1 MERDG
6 NMAKKNLPK
15 LVMINWED
23 AISPTHG
30 WTDIKD
36 LRSQLADCI
45 SIGIV
50 IAEDDK
56 TITIVSHLS
65 GDSSQT
71 DIDGSLILDKSWIKD
86 MVRIP
91 VPRSM
96 YSKLRSWI
104 TS

>member
-30 WTDIKD
+30 WTDLKE
-36 LRSQLADCI
+36 LPSKLADCI
-45 SIGIV
+45 SIGIIV
-50 IAEDDK
+50 ADDDK

-65 GDSSQT
+65 GDNSQT
-71 DIDGSLILDKSWIKD
+71 DIDGSLVLDKSWIKD

-91 VPRSM
+91 IPRSM
-96 YSKLRSWI
+96 YGKLQSWI